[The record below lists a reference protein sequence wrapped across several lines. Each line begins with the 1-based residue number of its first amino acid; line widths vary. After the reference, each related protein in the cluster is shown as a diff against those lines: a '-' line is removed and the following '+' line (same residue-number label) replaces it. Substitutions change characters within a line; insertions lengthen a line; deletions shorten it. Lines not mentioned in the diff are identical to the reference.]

1 MEPERNDRM
10 GMRNQGKKYLYL
22 DCASG
27 ISGDMAVAAL
37 LDLGADRRAL
47 DRALGSIHAEGF
59 RVEIG
64 RVRKSA
70 IDCCDFR
77 VILDEEH
84 ENHDHDAAYL
94 YGSREMAER
103 SAGEVPAHKAHHAH
117 RTLEEIENILADVD
131 MSDHALELAGRIF
144 EILAEAEA
152 KAHGVPTGQVHFHEV
167 GAIDSIV
174 DIVAVSVCMD
184 SLETDGVI
192 IPRLCEGR
200 GMVRTQH
207 GLLPVPVPAVMNI
220 AQAGGLNLEIC
231 DRQGEYVTPTGAA
244 FAAAVIT
251 SDHLPGRFRILATGL
266 GAGKREQEVPGIL
279 RAMLIEPVEVP
290 ESESPCAG
298 AAEPCSAGSG
308 IIIGAEAAG
317 AENRSFSDGLT
328 AGDGIWKLETNID
341 DCSGEAL
348 GYTLERLLE
357 KGARDAHYT
366 PVYMKKNRP
375 GWLLTVLCDEQEI
388 PALERIIFEE
398 TTTIGIRRARM
409 ERDTLPRKAE
419 KVMTPY
425 GEIEVKTVSIGSRK
439 KVYPEYESVVR
450 AARET
455 GAAFETVYLSAR
467 DSYEE

>member
-1 MEPERNDRM
+1 M
-10 GMRNQGKKYLYL
+10 GMSNQGEKYLYL

-59 RVEIG
+59 RIEIG

-77 VILDEEH
+77 VILDHEH
-84 ENHDHDAAYL
+84 ENHDHDVAYL
-94 YGSREMAER
+94 YGSREIAER
-103 SAGEVPAHKAHHAH
+103 SAEEVPAHKTHHAH

-152 KAHGVPTGQVHFHEV
+152 KAHGVPTDQVHFHEV

-184 SLETDGVI
+184 SLETDGAI

-207 GLLPVPVPAVMNI
+207 GLLPVPVPAVVNI

-251 SDHLPGRFRILATGL
+251 SDHLPSRFRILATGL
-266 GAGKREQEVPGIL
+266 GAGKREQEAPGIL
-279 RAMLIEPVEVP
+279 RAMLIEPVEAVP
-290 ESESPCAG
+290 ESESPGAG
-298 AAEPCSAGSG
+298 AGERCSAGSG
-308 IIIGAEAAG
+308 ILSRAEADG
-317 AENRSFSDGLT
+317 AENRTLCGGFT
-328 AGDGIWKLETNID
+328 AGGSIWKLETNID
-341 DCSGEAL
+341 DCSGEIL
-348 GYTLERLLE
+348 GYTLERLLK
-357 KGARDAHYT
+357 KGARDVHYT

-388 PALERIIFEE
+388 PDLERIIFEE
-398 TTTIGIRRARM
+398 TTTIGIRRIRM
-409 ERDTLPRKAE
+409 ERDTLPRKSE

-425 GEIEVKTVSIGSRK
+425 GGIEVKTVSIGSRK
-439 KVYPEYESVVR
+439 KVYPEYESVAR
-450 AARET
+450 AAAET

>member
-1 MEPERNDRM
+1 MEM
-10 GMRNQGKKYLYL
+10 SNQRKKYLYL

-37 LDLGADRRAL
+37 LDLGADRGAL
-47 DRALGSIHAEGF
+47 DRAMRSIHAKGF
-59 RVEIG
+59 RVEVG
-64 RVRKSA
+64 RVRKSS

-77 VILDEEH
+77 VILDKAH

-94 YGSREMAER
+94 YGSRETAEQSEER
-103 SAGEVPAHKAHHAH
+103 ETHTHAHEADHGH
-117 RTLEEIENILADVD
+117 RTLAEIEDILADVD

-152 KAHGVPTGQVHFHEV
+152 KAHSVPTDQVHFHEV

-174 DIVAVSVCMD
+174 DIVAASVCMD
-184 SLETDGVI
+184 SLDADEVI

-207 GLLPVPVPAVMNI
+207 GLLPIPVPAVVNI

-244 FAAAVIT
+244 FAAAVMT

-279 RAMLIEPVEVP
+279 RAMLIEPEETNP
-290 ESESPCAG
+290 EPEALFTG
-298 AAEPCSAGSG
+298 AEEPGSSGSG
-308 IIIGAEAAG
+308 FSIGSE
-317 AENRSFSDGLT
+317 ENRKEKKGL
-328 AGDGIWKLETNID
+328 AGGFAGGDRIWKLETNID

-348 GYTLERLLE
+348 GYTLDRLLE
-357 KGARDAHYT
+357 NGARDVHYT
-366 PVYMKKNRP
+366 AVYMKKNRP
-375 GWLLTVLCDEQEI
+375 GWLLTVLCGEQEI
-388 PALERIIFEE
+388 PVLERIIFEE
-398 TTTIGIRRARM
+398 TTTIGIRRIRM
-409 ERDTLPRKAE
+409 ERDILPRKAE

-425 GEIEVKTVSIGSRK
+425 GEIRVKTVSIGGRK
-439 KVYPEYESVVR
+439 KVYPEYESVAQ
-450 AARET
+450 AAKES

>member
-1 MEPERNDRM
+1 M
-10 GMRNQGKKYLYL
+10 GMSNQGEKYLYL

-77 VILDEEH
+77 VILDHDH
-84 ENHDHDAAYL
+84 ENHDHDTAYL
-94 YGSREMAER
+94 YGSREMAGR
-103 SAGEVPAHKAHHAH
+103 SADESRAHKARHVH

-152 KAHGVPTGQVHFHEV
+152 KAHGVPTDQVHFHEV

-207 GLLPVPVPAVMNI
+207 GLLPVPVPAVVNI
-220 AQAGGLNLEIC
+220 AQAGGLNLEMC

-251 SDHLPGRFRILATGL
+251 SDHLPGRFRILSTGL

-290 ESESPCAG
+290 ELESPCGG
-298 AAEPCSAGSG
+298 AAEPCSAGSR
-308 IIIGAEAAG
+308 IIIGAEAEG
-317 AENRSFSDGLT
+317 AENRSFSDGFT
-328 AGDGIWKLETNID
+328 VGDSIWKLETNID
-341 DCSGEAL
+341 DCSGEIL
-348 GYTLERLLE
+348 GYTLERLLK
-357 KGARDAHYT
+357 KGARDVHYT

-388 PALERIIFEE
+388 PDLERIIFEE
-398 TTTIGIRRARM
+398 TTTIGIRRIRM
-409 ERDTLPRKAE
+409 ERDTLPRKSE

-425 GEIEVKTVSIGSRK
+425 GGIEVKTVSIGSRK
-439 KVYPEYESVVR
+439 KVYPEYESVAR
-450 AARET
+450 AAAET

>member
-1 MEPERNDRM
+1 MEM
-10 GMRNQGKKYLYL
+10 SNQGKKYLYL

-37 LDLGADRRAL
+37 LDLGADRGAL
-47 DRALGSIHAEGF
+47 DRAMGSIHAEGF
-59 RVEIG
+59 RVEVG
-64 RVRKSA
+64 RVRKSS

-77 VILDEEH
+77 VILDKAH

-94 YGSREMAER
+94 YGSREMAEQSEER
-103 SAGEVPAHKAHHAH
+103 ETHTHAHKADHGH
-117 RTLEEIENILADVD
+117 RTLAEIEDILADVD

-152 KAHGVPTGQVHFHEV
+152 KAHGVPTDQVHFHEV

-174 DIVAVSVCMD
+174 DIVAASVCVD
-184 SLETDGVI
+184 SLDAEEVI

-207 GLLPVPVPAVMNI
+207 GLLPIPVPAVVNI

-244 FAAAVIT
+244 FAAAVMT

-279 RAMLIEPVEVP
+279 RAMLIEPEETDPEPETLITGVE
-290 ESESPCAG
+290 
-298 AAEPCSAGSG
+298 EPGSSGSG
-308 IIIGAEAAG
+308 FAG
-317 AENRSFSDGLT
+317 
-328 AGDGIWKLETNID
+328 GDRIWKLETNID
-341 DCSGEAL
+341 DCNGEAL
-348 GYTLERLLE
+348 GYTLDRLLE
-357 KGARDAHYT
+357 NGARDVHYT

-375 GWLLTVLCDEQEI
+375 GWLLTVLCGEQKI
-388 PALERIIFEE
+388 PVLERIIFEE
-398 TTTIGIRRARM
+398 TTTIGIRRIRM
-409 ERDTLPRKAE
+409 ERDILPRKAE

-425 GEIEVKTVSIGSRK
+425 GGIRVKTVSIDGRK
-439 KVYPEYESVVR
+439 KVYPEYESVAR
-450 AARET
+450 AAKES